1 MNIDVRKMQHF
12 QRKLTSLL
20 THPNTLQV
28 IENRNSTPSAPTMRN
43 SNIGAYSKTLKHEMN
58 KFNC

>member
-43 SNIGAYSKTLKHEMN
+43 SNIGAYSKNLKH
-58 KFNC
+58 